1 LPPGINEIQ
10 ASLDENI
17 QLVEYKLTANKVLI
31 FVVNKNNLY
40 IRESNISREA
50 LDSLIYNFRETIGA
64 ESDREFRKR
73 VHENSKKVF
82 DQSNNLAEKLY
93 SFLIAPVERL
103 LDKDKVL
110 YIIPD
115 ELLFYLPFA
124 ALVSHDSGAP
134 RYLIEDFVIAYT
146 PSAAILINNFEKRKP
161 NIPFEK
167 LNVLAVGNPV
177 GDLAG
182 SEEEVHKIADLFASS
197 KLLLRNEATKAKFL
211 AIAKNSFHVIHLAT
225 HSVINE
231 KSPLYSYFVFG
242 GDVGD
247 NHFGVAATRN
257 SLNTSRE
264 DDMLMAH
271 EIFKINLSETRLVSL
286 SACQT
291 GCGKIFRGEGVI
303 GISRAFMKGGASSI
317 ISTLWKIDDRYSMKI
332 TETFYH
338 EWKNNNLTKANALRT
353 AQLSLLNE
361 IKNDRKIVYPHPFI
375 WAGFTLLGD
384 YK

>member
-1 LPPGINEIQ
+1 
-10 ASLDENI
+10 
-17 QLVEYKLTANKVLI
+17 
-31 FVVNKNNLY
+31 
-40 IRESNISREA
+40 
-50 LDSLIYNFRETIGA
+50 
-64 ESDREFRKR
+64 
-73 VHENSKKVF
+73 
-82 DQSNNLAEKLY
+82 
-93 SFLIAPVERL
+93 
-103 LDKDKVL
+103 
-110 YIIPD
+110 
-115 ELLFYLPFA
+115 
-124 ALVSHDSGAP
+124 
-134 RYLIEDFVIAYT
+134 
-146 PSAAILINNFEKRKP
+146 LINNFEKRKP

-197 KLLLRNEATKAKFL
+197 KLLLRNEATKVNFL

-231 KSPLYSYFVFG
+231 KSPLYSYIVFG

-257 SLNTSRE
+257 SVNTSRE

-317 ISTLWKIDDRYSMKI
+317 ISTLWKIDDRYSKKI
-332 TETFYH
+332 TEAFYH
-338 EWKNNNLTKANALRT
+338 GWKNNNLTKAQALRT
-353 AQLSLLNE
+353 AQLGLLNA

-384 YK
+384 YN